1 MAKYPV
7 TNMTAKDLLNY
18 LQNGATLESR
28 WVYGKRLNILKSS
41 ADGTLYIQRSNISAL
56 IKAGALL
63 SIELSGNNYLY
74 RLTEAQNV

>member
-7 TNMTAKDLLNY
+7 TNMAAKDLLSH

-28 WVYGKRLNILKSS
+28 WVYGKRLNRLKLP
-41 ADGTLYIQRSNISAL
+41 AGDTLYIQRSNVSAL

-63 SIELSGNNYLY
+63 SIALSGDNYLY
-74 RLTEAQNV
+74 RLAEAQNV